1 MARIRVDGRVF
12 HVGRHH
18 HLARRGAAFHPG
30 LDAACLVARAGRRFV
45 VLAICG
51 NAGGWLC
58 TVDSGVVTSTSVRA
72 QPGAQVNDRQR
83 ITRDDL
89 EQRFQALQD
98 DVTEIT
104 ETKKTS
110 LTVLAVAGIAAGLL
124 VAYLFGR
131 RGGKRRRGVIE
142 IRR

>member
-1 MARIRVDGRVF
+1 M
-12 HVGRHH
+12 
-18 HLARRGAAFHPG
+18 
-30 LDAACLVARAGRRFV
+30 
-45 VLAICG
+45 
-51 NAGGWLC
+51 
-58 TVDSGVVTSTSVRA
+58 
-72 QPGAQVNDRQR
+72 NDRQR
-83 ITRDDL
+83 ITRSDL

-104 ETKKTS
+104 ETKKAS

-124 VAYLFGR
+124 VAYLLGR

>member
-1 MARIRVDGRVF
+1 M
-12 HVGRHH
+12 
-18 HLARRGAAFHPG
+18 
-30 LDAACLVARAGRRFV
+30 
-45 VLAICG
+45 
-51 NAGGWLC
+51 
-58 TVDSGVVTSTSVRA
+58 
-72 QPGAQVNDRQR
+72 NDRQR

-104 ETKKTS
+104 ETKKAS

-124 VAYLFGR
+124 VAYLLGR

>member
-1 MARIRVDGRVF
+1 M
-12 HVGRHH
+12 
-18 HLARRGAAFHPG
+18 
-30 LDAACLVARAGRRFV
+30 
-45 VLAICG
+45 
-51 NAGGWLC
+51 
-58 TVDSGVVTSTSVRA
+58 
-72 QPGAQVNDRQR
+72 NDRQR

-104 ETKKTS
+104 ETKKAS

-124 VAYLFGR
+124 VTYLLGR

>member
-1 MARIRVDGRVF
+1 M
-12 HVGRHH
+12 
-18 HLARRGAAFHPG
+18 
-30 LDAACLVARAGRRFV
+30 
-45 VLAICG
+45 
-51 NAGGWLC
+51 
-58 TVDSGVVTSTSVRA
+58 
-72 QPGAQVNDRQR
+72 NDRQR
-83 ITRDDL
+83 ITRNDL

-104 ETKKTS
+104 ETKKAS

-124 VAYLFGR
+124 VSYLLGR